1 MKKLVIALG
10 LFGSLH
16 AFAGTPSAEIYSSL
30 NATEINIGKQGMD
43 ISTYEKTLGGLTC
56 KKTINF
62 MPRPTRNGN
71 MRESVPT
78 VMCTLQLD
86 GRNDKAIYEALM
98 VQEQRRQPGA
108 GGGVVGIK
116 EVGTLKCELSEFVN
130 AGNVIVKKASCLVM
144 PAIMHYR

>member
-16 AFAGTPSAEIYSSL
+16 AFAGTESAQIYSSL
-30 NATEINIGKQGMD
+30 NATEINISKQGMD
-43 ISTYEKTLGGLTC
+43 ISTYEKTVGGLTC

-71 MRESVPT
+71 IREAMPT
-78 VMCTLQLD
+78 VMCALQLD
-86 GRNDKAIYEALM
+86 GRNDRAIYEALI
-98 VQEQRRQPGA
+98 VQEQHRQPPA

-116 EVGTLKCELSEFVN
+116 EIGTLKCELSEFVTER
-130 AGNVIVKKASCLVM
+130 GVSKKATCLVM
-144 PAIMHYR
+144 PAIMHTR